1 MRVTVRLFGSVR
13 EVTGAKELP
22 VELDAGA
29 PVSALTA
36 LLAREHPV
44 FDEMAGRLRVSVNQ
58 DLVVGDPALADG
70 DEVAYLPPV
79 SGGAGTRAGG
89 TGTRAGGAG
98 PRCWLSGKPLDVQ
111 AVMDRVAGDDCGGVV
126 VFLGAVRDHSKG
138 HAIRHLEYEAYPG
151 MAEAEM
157 EKIADEAAARWPG
170 ARVAIAHRTGHLST
184 GELAVVVA
192 GAAPHRAEAFAASRF
207 AIDTLKER
215 VPIWKKEVTTE
226 GEYWVEDHA

>member
-1 MRVTVRLFGSVR
+1 MQVTVRLFGSVR
-13 EVTGAKELP
+13 EATGAKELP

-36 LLAREHPV
+36 LLTREHPI
-44 FDEMAGRLRVSVNQ
+44 FAGMAGRLRVAVNQ
-58 DLVVGDPALADG
+58 DLVVGDPVLAEG

-79 SGGAGTRAGG
+79 SGGAGR
-89 TGTRAGGAG
+89 
-98 PRCWLSGKPLDVQ
+98 RCWLSEKPLDVQ
-111 AVMDRVAGDDCGGVV
+111 AVLGGVAGADCGGVV

-138 HAIRHLEYEAYPG
+138 HAIRHLEYEAYAG

-157 EKIADEAAARWPG
+157 ERIADEAATRWPG
-170 ARVAIAHRTGHLST
+170 ARVAIAHRTGHLAV

-192 GAAPHRAEAFAASRF
+192 AAAPHRAEAFAASRF